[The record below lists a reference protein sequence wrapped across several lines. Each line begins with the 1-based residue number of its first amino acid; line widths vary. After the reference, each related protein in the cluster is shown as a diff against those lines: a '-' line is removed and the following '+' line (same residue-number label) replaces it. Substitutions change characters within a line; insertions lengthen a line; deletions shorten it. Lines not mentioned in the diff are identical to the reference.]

1 MGDGATVAGMVNGM
15 IGGTI
20 LVLPL
25 LGLKTGYITTIIVN
39 LLVGYTSYYTANLYV
54 VHLGK

>member
-1 MGDGATVAGMVNGM
+1 MAGMVNGM